1 MVFKDFSEHDA
12 TKIVAHRGVS
22 DGVYARYGKRTLDL
36 FISLLIL
43 PVLVVVIGLAAI
55 AIKLT
60 SRGPVFF
67 KQTRHGKNM
76 STFKL
81 LKLRSMPV
89 MEDGAAFQQAVK
101 NDVRVTPVGR
111 FLRRTSLDELPQI
124 LNVLRGEMSLIG
136 PRPHAVKHDAEFS
149 AKISTYNIRFQV
161 KPGVTGLAQMR
172 GYRGPTDTD
181 DAMRLRVQSDIEYVR
196 SVSAIGDVKILLGT
210 ALSVLGHKNAF

>member
-1 MVFKDFSEHDA
+1 MVFKDFSDQSS
-12 TKIVAHRGVS
+12 TPVVAARRHGE
-22 DGVYARYGKRTLDL
+22 GIYARYGKRALDL
-36 FISLLIL
+36 VISLLLL
-43 PVLVVVIGLAAI
+43 PILVVVIGLAAI

-67 KQTRHGKNM
+67 KQTRHGKNQI
-76 STFKL
+76 TFKI
-81 LKLRSMPV
+81 LKLRSMTV

-124 LNVLRGEMSLIG
+124 FNVLRGEMSLIG

-149 AKISTYNIRFQV
+149 AKISTYNTRFQV

-196 SVSAIGDVKILLGT
+196 NISAWADLKILLGT